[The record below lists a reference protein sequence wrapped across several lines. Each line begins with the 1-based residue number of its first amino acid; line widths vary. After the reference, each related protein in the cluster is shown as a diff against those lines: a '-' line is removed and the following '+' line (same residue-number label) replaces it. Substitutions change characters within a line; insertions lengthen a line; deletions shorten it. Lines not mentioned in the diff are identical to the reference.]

1 MADLFDDILDGIAVA
16 EGDAESSAE
25 AEVAAADDPGTI
37 LNLPAGYSPVMA
49 GGLSPW
55 FSVAVLTVP
64 DLDRFPVPK
73 EFDAEK
79 VPVDLADMPTMT
91 MGEVRR
97 LITAT
102 LPHGQLES
110 IYLAEIS
117 RDKPRPAVLKAIAS
131 ERADRGPGFENW
143 VLEHARHPLMCR
155 VAAVAWRSESQ
166 SVVVH
171 APATLEEEAAALSDL
186 RRDFDLH
193 RTRCRGNYWP
203 AMAALDLQLEMQVVT
218 ARRQKLG
225 IENSGDD
232 FRPVEEVCAAGWLSH
247 IRTASVPDRP
257 LCLVAE
263 SLGVPAHDIPDVPS
277 VMRVF
282 LEWREN
288 PGSVALQDWCVNKLT
303 LESDLL
309 RIIRNLW

>member
-1 MADLFDDILDGIAVA
+1 MSDLFDDILDGIAVEDPA
-16 EGDAESSAE
+16 VPAGESDAPVLSEEVTIPDLPGIRSHG
-25 AEVAAADDPGTI
+25 VAA
-37 LNLPAGYSPVMA
+37 
-49 GGLSPW
+49 GLSPW
-55 FSVAVLTVP
+55 FSLAVLTVP

-79 VPVDLADMPTMT
+79 IPVDLTNISTMT
-91 MGEVRR
+91 MGEVRQ
-97 LITAT
+97 LITST
-102 LPHGQLES
+102 LPPGQLES
-110 IYLAEIS
+110 IYLVETY

-131 ERADRGPGFENW
+131 ERAARAPGFESW
-143 VLEHARHPLMCR
+143 VVEKSRNPLMCR

-171 APATLEEEAAALSDL
+171 APAAPEEEAAALADL

-203 AMAALDLQLEMQVVT
+203 AMAALDLQWEMQVVT
-218 ARRQKLG
+218 ARRQRLG
-225 IENSGDD
+225 MDNSGDD
-232 FRPVEEVCAAGWLSH
+232 FRPVEEVCAAGWGNV
-247 IRTASVPDRP
+247 IRSSLQADRP
-257 LCLVAE
+257 LALVAE

-282 LEWREN
+282 LEWRES
-288 PGSVALQDWCVNKLT
+288 PGSVQLQDWCANKLA

-309 RIIRNLW
+309 RIIRRLW